1 MITKNKKNCFFKK
14 IAGDN
19 AKKTK
24 ILTEIQVLT
33 KRFTKR
39 IFKKKTKAAQLFKPI
54 NYREIAANT
63 WSNYFGQIR

>member
-39 IFKKKTKAAQLFKPI
+39 IFKKKTRGTKLFKPI
-54 NYREIAANT
+54 NYGEVTVNT
-63 WSNYFGQIR
+63 RSN